1 MKIRFATLFVLFAT
15 LLSCNDEVKQR
26 EIEHARD
33 LKKKELVFA
42 TLDKSWSFNTQPL
55 NATSQSLM
63 ANWTQ
68 WRELLRELSQKPQ
81 SSIGA
86 FQKKSKVLSK
96 KALDLN
102 QQIPAQFDKP
112 EIKSRIAVLITKINS
127 LNLFINLNEI
137 PEQKIVLLIAEINS
151 DLVSLQSQ
159 MDEIVRKSL
168 IPKEEGESEMIRML
182 DTSRAIPTVK
192 KDKILPQN

>member
-1 MKIRFATLFVLFAT
+1 MKIRFATLFILFAT

-26 EIEHARD
+26 EIEHTQD
-33 LKKKELVFA
+33 LKKKELIFA
-42 TLDKSWSFNTQPL
+42 TLDKSWNFNTQPL
-55 NATSQSLM
+55 NVTSQSLL

-86 FQKKSKVLSK
+86 FQKKSKALSK
-96 KALDLN
+96 KAMDLN

-127 LNLFINLNEI
+127 LNLYINLNEI
-137 PEQKIVLLIAEINS
+137 PEQKIVVLIKEINS
-151 DLVSLQSQ
+151 DLISLQAQ

-182 DTSRAIPTVK
+182 DTSRAVPTVQ
-192 KDKILPQN
+192 KDKILPLN